1 MKTVY
6 IYFTALL
13 FSSSF
18 AISAQTIHIK
28 LLDANTNK
36 PVANV
41 KVKSAHDH
49 DLITFSNDS
58 GYFAFNL
65 KHTDTILFQKDY
77 YYPLYM
83 SMALHNFDSTH
94 TISIKLTPSA
104 TIYTSSNTFDKANL
118 QMFEY
123 QFTHNEVGEESNAQ
137 VTLFQ
142 TNEAIKAQQ
151 VQTDKPFKIVSVDVF
166 THPKNKSQYT
176 QTPHE
181 N

>member
-6 IYFTALL
+6 IYFTTLL
-13 FSSSF
+13 FISSF
-18 AISAQTIHIK
+18 ALSAQTIHIK
-28 LLDANTNK
+28 LIDGNTNK
-36 PVANV
+36 PVAGV

-58 GYFAFNL
+58 GYFAFNI

-77 YYPLYM
+77 YYPVYM

-94 TISIKLTPSA
+94 TISIMLTPSVTVYA
-104 TIYTSSNTFDKANL
+104 SSNTFDKANL

-123 QFTHNEVGEESNAQ
+123 QFAHNDVALDSKAQ

-142 TNEAIKAQQ
+142 TNDAIKMQKM
-151 VQTDKPFKIVSVDVF
+151 QTEKPFKIVTIDLLF

-176 QTPHE
+176 QTPK
-181 N
+181 

>member
-6 IYFTALL
+6 INFIVFL
-13 FSSSF
+13 FISSF
-18 AISAQTIHIK
+18 TLSAQTIHIK
-28 LLDANTNK
+28 LLDGVTYK
-36 PVANV
+36 PVAGV

-77 YYPLYM
+77 YYPVYM
-83 SMALHNFDSTH
+83 SVALHNFDSTH
-94 TISIKLTPSA
+94 VIQILLTPSA
-104 TIYTSSNTFDKANL
+104 TVYNESNKFDKANL

-123 QFTHNEVGEESNAQ
+123 QFTHNEVGDDSKAHIT
-137 VTLFQ
+137 VFQ
-142 TNEAIKAQQ
+142 TNDAIKAQKI
-151 VQTDKPFKIVSVDVF
+151 QTDKPFKIVTVDVF

-176 QTPHE
+176 QTHTVK
-181 N
+181 

>member
-6 IYFTALL
+6 IYLSTLL
-13 FSSSF
+13 FISTFSL
-18 AISAQTIHIK
+18 SAQTIHIK
-28 LLDANTNK
+28 LFDCNTNK
-36 PVANV
+36 PISGV

-58 GYFAFNL
+58 GYFAFNM

-77 YYPLYM
+77 YYPVYM
-83 SMALHNFDSTH
+83 SIALHHFDSTH
-94 TISIKLTPSA
+94 VINIQLTPSA
-104 TIYTSSNTFDKANL
+104 TIYTGSNKFDKANL

-123 QFTHNEVGEESNAQ
+123 QFTHNDVGEDSQAK

-142 TNEAIKAQQ
+142 TNDAIKAQQ

-166 THPKNKSQYT
+166 THPYKNNSKYT
-176 QTPHE
+176 QTPDH
-181 N
+181 